1 MILCFIL
8 FKINF
13 LSRQICE
20 TILVKIYIAEKFNKI
35 VRMAGPKKMPISE
48 KFGAEVAEMALDYI
62 KHRQGGVDH
71 RPAKDRPDSVQLFRE
86 AAVLMRREGKVH
98 LVI

>member
-1 MILCFIL
+1 
-8 FKINF
+8 
-13 LSRQICE
+13 
-20 TILVKIYIAEKFNKI
+20 
-35 VRMAGPKKMPISE
+35 MAGPKKMPISE

-86 AAVLMRREGKVH
+86 AAVLMRREEAAMLMSCTGIVSETKYYVH
-98 LVI
+98 LALLLLKEKEMCFYINKVF